1 MEILNEIKSIFNDY
15 AGLIAFVT
23 LLVTCYTLWYT
34 LRSGKDNIRQ
44 QIESKEA
51 ELESINS
58 IYFNPI
64 TARMGLPEKMQMEA
78 RKKTLEKEIKQ
89 LKKRL

>member
-1 MEILNEIKSIFNDY
+1 MNEILSIFNDY
-15 AGLIAFVT
+15 AGVISFVT
-23 LLVTCYTLWYT
+23 LLATLFSIWYAW
-34 LRSGKDNIRQ
+34 RNNKDNIRQ

-58 IYFNPI
+58 SYFNPI
-64 TARMGLPEKMQMEA
+64 TARMGFPEKMQMEA

>member
-1 MEILNEIKSIFNDY
+1 MNEILSIFNDY
-15 AGLIAFVT
+15 AGVISFVT
-23 LLVTCYTLWYT
+23 LLATLFSIWYAW
-34 LRSGKDNIRQ
+34 RNNKDSIRQ

-58 IYFNPI
+58 SYFNPI
-64 TARMGLPEKMQMEA
+64 TARMGFPEKMQMEA